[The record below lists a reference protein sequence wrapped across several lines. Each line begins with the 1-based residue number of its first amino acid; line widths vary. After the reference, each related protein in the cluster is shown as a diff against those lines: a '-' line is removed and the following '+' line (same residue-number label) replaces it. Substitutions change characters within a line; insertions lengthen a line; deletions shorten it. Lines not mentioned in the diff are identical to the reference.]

1 MLSHRSKLL
10 EDAHAR
16 VRETLTRQ
24 RDVLESL
31 ATLLMEHEV
40 VDLSTL
46 TWLLAPPVS
55 EDVPSAPVPVKGAH
69 RDSLSREG
77 S

>member
-31 ATLLMEHEV
+31 TTLLMEHEV
-40 VDLSTL
+40 VDRSML
-46 TWLLAPPVS
+46 TRLLATPVS
-55 EDVPSAPVPVKGAH
+55 EDAPSASV
-69 RDSLSREG
+69 LL
-77 S
+77 

>member
-1 MLSHRSKLL
+1 M

-16 VRETLTRQ
+16 VQETLTGQ

-40 VDLSTL
+40 VDRRML
-46 TWLLAPPVS
+46 TQLLTPPVS
-55 EDVPSAPVPVKGAH
+55 EDAPSAPVLV
-69 RDSLSREG
+69 
-77 S
+77 